1 MHFHKLKK
9 KKVPKVFKEK
19 DTVKIL
25 SELVIFKWH
34 NISVYIELYML
45 LQFKKGFAA
54 FRGQVRSKTNFINSF
69 LYIVQNKY
77 IEEYR
82 TCQ

>member
-34 NISVYIELYML
+34 NISVYIELHML
-45 LQFKKGFAA
+45 IQFKKGFAA
-54 FRGQVRSKTNFINSF
+54 FRGKVRPKTNFINSF
-69 LYIVQNKY
+69 LFFNISLT
-77 IEEYR
+77 R
-82 TCQ
+82 

>member
-1 MHFHKLKK
+1 MHFHKLK

-54 FRGQVRSKTNFINSF
+54 FRGKVRPKTNFINSF
-69 LYIVQNKY
+69 LFFNISLT
-77 IEEYR
+77 R
-82 TCQ
+82 